1 MIAAFQLGV
10 EPQRVTITDR
20 NQQTVVTV
28 PASATRSIQW
38 ERRGEMSSNASVEL
52 TVPAELGG
60 SLEPWFHRVC
70 VWRGEDLV
78 WRGPVIR
85 SEVTGAKVLLD
96 AVDPSIWLY
105 KRAVAQTRSFLAQ
118 DLSIIAAQLVRDTMA
133 DNDPDR
139 LAEHMMVAPTGITTS
154 LEVTA
159 GTRYVADE
167 LADLADLGLRW
178 QVCAG
183 VLIIGPVADDVEHD
197 QPLGDRDFTAALTVI
212 KDGEAT
218 VTDAIVQG
226 NSATGRATVPSE
238 LGKLVSIIRADS
250 ADTVTACTR
259 RALETVNRYGRT
271 PRTLELPQSARL
283 TGQAPIPLPMLVPGV
298 RVPVYTERQGLAV
311 SALMRIE
318 SVSVVSDGTAEAIVP
333 VLKEAPVPIDPIV
346 LAEMVPPPAPTQI
359 IPVQGESS
367 TTRKK
372 TCLWIKFLFFSWKV
386 CW

>member
-1 MIAAFQLGV
+1 MSSAFQLGA
-10 EPQRVTITDR
+10 EPQRVTVTDR
-20 NQQTVVTV
+20 NQQMVATV
-28 PASATRSIQW
+28 PASATHAIQW
-38 ERRGEMSSNASVEL
+38 ERRGEMSSNAGIDI

-78 WRGPVIR
+78 WRGPIVR
-85 SEVTGAKVLLD
+85 TEVTGSRVSIE

-105 KRAVAQTRSFLAQ
+105 RRAVTQTRSFTAQ
-118 DLSIIAAQLVRDTMA
+118 DLSVIAAQLVRDAMA

-139 LAEHMMVAPTGITTS
+139 LIDHMMVVPTGIVTS

-167 LADLADLGLRW
+167 LADLVDLGLRW

-183 VLIIGPVADDVEHD
+183 VLVIGPVADSVEHD

-212 KDGEAT
+212 KNGEAT

-226 NSATGRATVPSE
+226 GSATGRATVPSE

-259 RALETVNRYGRT
+259 RALEEVNRYGRT
-271 PRTLELPQSARL
+271 PRTLEVPRSARL

-298 RVPVYTERQGLAV
+298 RVPVHTDRQGLSV
-311 SALMRIE
+311 SAMMRIE
-318 SVSVVSDGTAEAIVP
+318 SLSVVSDGTAEAIVP
-333 VLKEAPVPIDPIV
+333 VFAEAPAPIDPIV

-359 IPVQGESS
+359 IPVQNASS
-367 TTRKK
+367 ARRK